1 MVRVASLLA
10 RFGIPAVLALLS
22 GPALA
27 DSSRDF
33 GNYEVHFNAL
43 TTDMLSP
50 AVARQYGIARSGNR
64 GMINVV
70 VLKKTLGTPGQPVKA
85 DLQAMGTNLTGQI
98 KDISLREIDEG
109 NAIYYLGE
117 FSVIHQETVD
127 FDIRVRP
134 AGSNDTYHVRFRH
147 QFFGP

>member
-1 MVRVASLLA
+1 MARVSSLLA
-10 RFGIPAVLALLS
+10 RFGIPVALALLC

-27 DSSRDF
+27 DSSQDF
-33 GNYEVHFNAL
+33 GNYVVHFNAL

-50 AVARQYGIARSGNR
+50 TVAKQYGIARSGNR

-70 VLKKTLGTPGQPVKA
+70 VLKKVLGTPGQPVKA

-109 NAIYYLGE
+109 SAVYYLGE
-117 FSVIHQETVD
+117 FSVVHEETVN
-127 FDIRVRP
+127 FDIKVRP